1 MAPPTAL
8 RLLPLPGAE
17 GFVHGLYGLEECRVR
32 GFVRIER
39 AQGSQAPLH
48 IKALTL
54 QLRGLL
60 WTRFL
65 DTVDTFD
72 MVRREKTLFV
82 ETQPL
87 LQDTVL
93 MPDELSGAV
102 DIPFE
107 LAFPPH
113 DPVPS
118 GHGPAPQLLPPACS
132 VFGQSSL
139 LHSYQAAVE
148 YVLSATLA
156 EAAASTAASLAQT
169 PGPSP
174 APSPAPS
181 AAPSRGRSR
190 TSSMGGAAAASAAA
204 APGTDGATTRGRA
217 PGGAAADAA
226 PAGPAPARQT
236 AAGPSLG
243 LGLFAAGLASL
254 FAPPVRTVSVSL
266 APFVTYDPR
275 LLPTVMHPDPR
286 RWRSAPGAAPIEYDI
301 EVGAIALGPN
311 DPIRF
316 AYRMVVDPESARRG
330 VRVRKV
336 SFVLKETH
344 IVGEGRCCALDDRS
358 RHYAV
363 HKPPARVKGVTE
375 LLRWE
380 HVEYSPASHSDFSR
394 SLSSAFGLAF
404 GVGSSSSHP
413 SSSSSLAA
421 AAAAAGGGA
430 VGTTSGARSS
440 SLAASAATGSTASPR
455 PSASHG
461 GATSSGTRGFNG
473 GPGPSSGVLELTHLR
488 EPQKSIGTLH
498 RPGTR
503 GGAGDGMYV
512 ENATILHVPALG
524 GFAPSTAKPIIPD
537 DDHICK
543 KIRPRKALLQV
554 RHSVQVSIEFIGAEK
569 MSIESGVYLL
579 PVGHDECV
587 RVLDEDPEIL
597 PNLDYDKI
605 VGIEVWV
612 PEYSERD
619 PFFPDSLVASPMP
632 SHSNTGNS
640 SPQGSLRAP
649 TTSEYESSAASSL
662 DEDSNGDQERRA
674 RDEALSAAARSSSS
688 AASDEHSDA
697 SSDLDSSE
705 SSSPSDDSY
714 VSAVPES
721 PAPRYEDVVLAPP
734 PSRALSSAPSTEL
747 LSAALPQDDLLLR
760 ARSQAR
766 LASRQGE
773 AYVQDASVPV
783 LESRYLS
790 PSTTP
795 AVNLE
800 DMDPLTRFTY
810 EPLSIATL
818 EEAISEAMRDSIVLD
833 IINLDAYHRGR
844 GIRRYTSDEQASE
857 ASSPDV
863 PSRDIVDDGPSWLS
877 PRFDPGSAAS
887 LIYTPPRI
895 AASASGGSNSRHDND
910 TRT

>member
-404 GVGSSSSHP
+404 G
-413 SSSSSLAA
+413 
-421 AAAAAGGGA
+421 
-430 VGTTSGARSS
+430 
-440 SLAASAATGSTASPR
+440 
-455 PSASHG
+455 
-461 GATSSGTRGFNG
+461 
-473 GPGPSSGVLELTHLR
+473 
-488 EPQKSIGTLH
+488 SIGTLH

-619 PFFPDSLVASPMP
+619 PFFPDSLG
-632 SHSNTGNS
+632 H
-640 SPQGSLRAP
+640 P
-649 TTSEYESSAASSL
+649 TLY
-662 DEDSNGDQERRA
+662 ERRA
-674 RDEALSAAARSSSS
+674 
-688 AASDEHSDA
+688 
-697 SSDLDSSE
+697 SE
-705 SSSPSDDSY
+705 
-714 VSAVPES
+714 
-721 PAPRYEDVVLAPP
+721 
-734 PSRALSSAPSTEL
+734 
-747 LSAALPQDDLLLR
+747 
-760 ARSQAR
+760 
-766 LASRQGE
+766 
-773 AYVQDASVPV
+773 
-783 LESRYLS
+783 
-790 PSTTP
+790 
-795 AVNLE
+795 
-800 DMDPLTRFTY
+800 
-810 EPLSIATL
+810 
-818 EEAISEAMRDSIVLD
+818 
-833 IINLDAYHRGR
+833 
-844 GIRRYTSDEQASE
+844 
-857 ASSPDV
+857 
-863 PSRDIVDDGPSWLS
+863 
-877 PRFDPGSAAS
+877 
-887 LIYTPPRI
+887 
-895 AASASGGSNSRHDND
+895 
-910 TRT
+910 